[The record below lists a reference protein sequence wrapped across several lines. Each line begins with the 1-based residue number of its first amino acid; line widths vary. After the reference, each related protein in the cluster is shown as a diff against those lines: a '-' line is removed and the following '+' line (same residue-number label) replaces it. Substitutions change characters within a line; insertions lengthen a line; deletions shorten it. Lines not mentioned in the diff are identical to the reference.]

1 MKQCSQEWKL
11 RVGGFFF
18 VLFFFSGTDFILQL
32 KHGLRLEN
40 STGEEGSPSIP
51 EALGSMPSII
61 INVLITF
68 KG

>member
-1 MKQCSQEWKL
+1 MVFC
-11 RVGGFFF
+11 
-18 VLFFFSGTDFILQL
+18 LFYFFSGTDFILQL

-40 STGEEGSPSIP
+40 SIGEEGSPSIP

-61 INVLITF
+61 INVLIIF

>member
-1 MKQCSQEWKL
+1 MEVEGRWVFVCFI
-11 RVGGFFF
+11 FFA
-18 VLFFFSGTDFILQL
+18 GTDFILQL

-61 INVLITF
+61 INVLIAF

>member
-1 MKQCSQEWKL
+1 MKQRCQEWKL
-11 RVGGFFF
+11 RVGGFLF
-18 VLFFFSGTDFILQL
+18 VCFFFSGTDFILQL

-40 STGEEGSPSIP
+40 SIGEEGSPSIP

-61 INVLITF
+61 INVLIIF